1 MNIHELP
8 TLKIDLKDNYVV
20 EAVCKQL
27 DDLILSFEIYNSY
40 IPIDLSS
47 FDIELRALKSDKV
60 PVIQDADIVIT
71 NNKLKIKCNPQ
82 LTTSSG
88 VVKAELECI
97 DKITKEKKFSF
108 DIEIEVKPSVLEVN
122 RSISTPTCTLME
134 RLEKDLD
141 KVRDLEFNFNE
152 ADKINKELKDTTI
165 PNANKINTTLEENTK
180 KATTSN
186 TNLKDSTNT
195 ANTAKQA
202 VDSSVVQA
210 NLSKQALDTSKVNA
224 DNTKKEVD
232 AAIIVA
238 DEKIEIIKNLDP
250 ENVVED
256 VKKLKEQ
263 VLENTYTKI
272 ETDSSLTKLDNCENG
287 FVRNMQLKGKTLQN
301 LWNGGNVN
309 YLSSE
314 NRLIETTTLDL
325 YKTNTNYTIINYNN
339 KKIKLGIFTKANTYS
354 RSIEVLPNSKFIIRL
369 NDEIIKDKVGEEVNG
384 WANSD
389 NDKNELKKSIVI
401 LEGEVKEIP
410 PYFEGIQSTGE
421 LEGNKISILTK
432 GKNLFD
438 NNINFEQGTIQ
449 SVNIGNVPS
458 FTFANT
464 RLTNF
469 KNKLKIF
476 PNKKYTLSSNLIIW
490 VIITDKN
497 GISTSGLIQS
507 TSNIITFD
515 SGTSGEYLSVILV
528 KEDNLVLTP
537 NDLEYI
543 QLEENTTSTPYE
555 SYIEDKTEILTGAEP
570 LRGLPSGVTD
580 VVDYDK
586 NERIK
591 NVGKVVFDGSEAI
604 SYVTASTSVDTLL
617 FSINNTFGIKGNE
630 GEYSI
635 VALSDKFYYKYN
647 YFSDNNFESFF
658 ISKSGGIY
666 IRILKSKL
674 ETQDVAGFKKWLQTN
689 PTTVYY
695 QLATQVVEKLNIKDT
710 LQSFENGYIQLDN
723 SITPTA
729 QLEYSTN
736 IPSAIGGLTKVVD
749 KVVDDVTNVEI
760 TISDM
765 DAEIGEA
772 RKDKN
777 TLEERLEE
785 DRTNILSKVEKNT
798 NNIAKI
804 DNFLKRPI
812 IFHPDSTDLNTV
824 TQTGL
829 HRIMTAVNSPLGS
842 AMDFMVDVFNPFEGN
857 NSIIQMCYCL
867 WEGADIIY
875 ERKFV
880 NNKWSVRKI
889 IPTDDTGWI
898 DLPLIPPLVG
908 YSDNVVPKYRKI
920 NNILE
925 VRGAIKGLKT
935 INSNTGLDF
944 STLPVGFRPKHTI
957 GVVCQGS
964 RLSQWYLTVSSSGV
978 LNIDRYSEDGS
989 TLKTEFNGLE
999 WLPFQIMFSVD

>member
-8 TLKIDLKDNYVV
+8 TLKVDLKDNYVV

-60 PVIQDADIVIT
+60 PVIQDTDIVIT

-88 VVKAELECI
+88 IVKAELECI

-186 TNLKDSTNT
+186 TNLKDSTNA
-195 ANTAKQA
+195 ANTTKQA

-210 NLSKQALDTSKVNA
+210 NASKSALDTSKLNA

-232 AAIIVA
+232 ASVKVA

-250 ENVVED
+250 ENVVGD

-263 VLENTYTKI
+263 ILENTYTKI
-272 ETDSSLTKLDNCENG
+272 ETDSTLTKLESCKDS
-287 FVRNMQLKGKTLQN
+287 FVHNMQLKGKTLQN

-314 NRLIETTTLDL
+314 NRIIETTTLDL

-384 WANSD
+384 WENSD

-432 GKNLFD
+432 GKNLIKNGNGENELGFWIKRGNITFEKFGEFTGNQWTGID
-438 NNINFEQGTIQ
+438 QIIKVKQNTDYTVSCKHSSNSGIYVMGIKSTDGNTLTFNTGNNNQVTVSLQNKIVGSQT
-449 SVNIGNVPS
+449 V
-458 FTFANT
+458 TFAEFQ
-464 RLTNF
+464 L
-469 KNKLKIF
+469 LE
-476 PNKKYTLSSNLIIW
+476 
-490 VIITDKN
+490 
-497 GISTSGLIQS
+497 ST
-507 TSNIITFD
+507 TA
-515 SGTSGEYLSVILV
+515 
-528 KEDNLVLTP
+528 
-537 NDLEYI
+537 
-543 QLEENTTSTPYE
+543 TTYE
-555 SYIEDKTEILTGAEP
+555 TYKEDKTEILLP
-570 LRGLPSGVTD
+570 SPHCGLPSGTAD

-586 NERIK
+586 NERTK
-591 NVGKVVFDGSEAI
+591 NVAKLQLETITGWT
-604 SYVTASTSVDTLL
+604 VTATDV
-617 FSINNTFGIKGNE
+617 NTPNTIEFQ
-630 GEYSI
+630 
-635 VALSDKFYYKYN
+635 YYYLDGVPD
-647 YFSDNNFESFF
+647 SSLICNNFNIYTADWLWNKDVE
-658 ISKSGGIY
+658 GIAY
-666 IRILKSKL
+666 NKSKMIQLRINKAKL
-674 ETQDVAGFKKWLQTN
+674 ESLDDIGLKKWFQTN
-689 PTTVYY
+689 LTVLYH
-695 QLATQVVEKLNIKDT
+695 QLANPITEKLNIKDE
-710 LQSFENGYIQLDN
+710 LQTFTDGYIQLN
-723 SITPTA
+723 NAITPCTS
-729 QLEYSTN
+729 LEYSTN